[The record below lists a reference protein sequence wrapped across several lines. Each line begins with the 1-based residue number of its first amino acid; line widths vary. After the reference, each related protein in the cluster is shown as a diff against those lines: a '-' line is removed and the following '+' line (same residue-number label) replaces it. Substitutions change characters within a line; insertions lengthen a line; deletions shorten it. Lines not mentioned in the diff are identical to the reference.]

1 MTRFTSGLQAFYDEL
16 RRRHVFRVAAGYGV
30 GAFVVLQAAD
40 LIFQGLPVPEWV
52 YPMLTVLCLVGFP
65 IVLVLA
71 WVFQWTSQGIRREE
85 EVQPVEAV
93 VQPAMAVSS
102 GPRANVRAFA
112 YVGLGIVIAIVGT
125 GLSLPLMYSNPG
137 AGTEPVNGGTDGVRL
152 ASNDRVDATLAVLP
166 FISLT
171 GEDDAGFADGLAEDI
186 TATLAQ
192 LGGVDVVSR
201 TTSEAY
207 RSSEKTVR
215 VIGEELGV
223 GLILEGTIRRAGD
236 RVRVTV
242 QLIDASTDR
251 HLWANSYDRDLT
263 ADIFGTQSELAQ
275 EIVAAIQS
283 VVDPAKTDDA
293 ERRLLAGRMADA
305 GGELL
310 ERADPNVDAEAEE
323 LFHQALQVDRQN
335 PVAHAGIAQTLVT
348 RTAHGGP
355 PALLDS
361 AMAHARLAIQL
372 DPRLADAHAAQ
383 AFVLMVKGEMDSAR
397 VALRQAF
404 TLDETGDRFEFEW
417 QERIRM
423 ISPEALEA
431 AEGLMVE
438 IGDGSAIRVDE
449 APAARQVPAVRSSA
463 ISGAGGGSRV
473 SP

>member
-1 MTRFTSGLQAFYDEL
+1 MTRFTSGLHDFYDEL

-52 YPMLTVLCLVGFP
+52 YPALTILCLVGFP

-71 WVFQWTSQGIRREE
+71 WLFQWTSQGIRRED
-85 EVQPVEAV
+85 PVPGEAAGPIE
-93 VQPAMAVSS
+93 PAAAA
-102 GPRANVRAFA
+102 GGARANVRAFA

-125 GLSLPLMYSNPG
+125 GLSLPLMYHADAGDAAADRDADG
-137 AGTEPVNGGTDGVRL
+137 AVRL
-152 ASNDRVDATLAVLP
+152 ASNERADATLAVLP
-166 FISLT
+166 FVSLT
-171 GEDDAGFADGLAEDI
+171 GADDSGFADGLAEDI

-207 RSSEKTVR
+207 RESEKTAR
-215 VIGEELGV
+215 MIGEELGV
-223 GLILEGTIRRAGD
+223 GLILEGTIRRAGE

-242 QLIDASTDR
+242 QLIDARNDR

-263 ADIFGTQSELAQ
+263 GDVFRTQSDLAQ

-283 VVDPAKTDDA
+283 VVDPAQSDDA

-323 LFHQALQVDRQN
+323 LFHQALEVDEQN
-335 PVAHAGIAQTLVT
+335 PVAHAGIAQTLVM
-348 RTAHGGP
+348 RSSQGGP

-361 AMAHARLAIQL
+361 AQQHARLAIQL
-372 DPRLADAHAAQ
+372 DPDLPDAHAAQ
-383 AFVLMVKGEMDSAR
+383 AFVLMVRGQMDSAQ

-404 TLDETGDRFEFEW
+404 TLDDSGEKFQVQW
-417 QERIRM
+417 AERIRM
-423 ISPEALEA
+423 ISPEALA
-431 AEGLMVE
+431 AAQEVMVE
-438 IGDGSAIRVDE
+438 VGEGARFRVSE
-449 APAARQVPAVRSSA
+449 TPAAPPAPPVSGVR
-463 ISGAGGGSRV
+463 GTTRV